1 MTKSQLKNKI
11 KEIIKEDLT
20 IANKPKGWTGVEL
33 TAGFMSDDEI
43 AKALQSY
50 PDSPD
55 LQRHIALKDFW
66 KDAKDSP
73 SVMSGHLAKVGKG
86 VSHSDDIM
94 TKYGLYPGTVYDQG
108 DFSSVEEDLEE
119 MNSTASVG
127 GEYMTPMAF
136 NPKQKKKKIKE
147 GKDKYKKLW
156 KHKKTIKALYDRGW
170 APEDIADKLNI
181 PDRYLK
187 DVLRMGEQKEKIKES
202 LDTQDVQQVRKI
214 VKEIINN
221 MFRDIWL
228 KRNSWNRI

>member
-1 MTKSQLKNKI
+1 VTKSQLKNKI
-11 KEIIKEDLT
+11 KEILREETMTGPGYTKPRRKPPTITIYQDELWGDNKTPED
-20 IANKPKGWTGVEL
+20 A
-33 TAGFMSDDEI
+33 
-43 AKALQSY
+43 AKALQ
-50 PDSPD
+50 
-55 LQRHIALKDFW
+55 RKKIASMKER
-66 KDAKDSP
+66 P
-73 SVMSGHLAKVGKG
+73 RY
-86 VSHSDDIM
+86 
-94 TKYGLYPGTVYDQG
+94 TTTE
-108 DFSSVEEDLEE
+108 EEDLEE

-156 KHKKTIKALYDRGW
+156 KHKKTIKALYDKGW

-187 DVLRMGEQKEKIKES
+187 DVLRMGEQKENIKES

>member
-11 KEIIKEDLT
+11 KEILREETMTGPGYTKPRRKPPTITIYQDELWGDNKTPED
-20 IANKPKGWTGVEL
+20 A
-33 TAGFMSDDEI
+33 
-43 AKALQSY
+43 AKALQ
-50 PDSPD
+50 
-55 LQRHIALKDFW
+55 RKKIASMKER
-66 KDAKDSP
+66 P
-73 SVMSGHLAKVGKG
+73 RY
-86 VSHSDDIM
+86 
-94 TKYGLYPGTVYDQG
+94 TTTE
-108 DFSSVEEDLEE
+108 EEDLEE

-156 KHKKTIKALYDRGW
+156 KHKKTIKALYDKGW

-187 DVLRMGEQKEKIKES
+187 DVLRMGEQKENIKES